1 MLGIIITG
9 HGGFASGLAKAMEQ
23 ILGEQPYV
31 AAIDFPESSTTSKLE
46 HQLAEAISAVEQ
58 GDGVVFLT
66 DLLGGTPFRVASLL
80 SMDAPKREVI
90 TGTNLQLLLEM
101 LLERDGLSVSEFRVQ
116 ALACGHRGLTSLADE
131 MSKERHADAALVEEG
146 I

>member
-46 HQLAEAISAVEQ
+46 HQLAETMSVVEQ
-58 GDGVVFLT
+58 GDG
-66 DLLGGTPFRVASLL
+66 
-80 SMDAPKREVI
+80 
-90 TGTNLQLLLEM
+90 
-101 LLERDGLSVSEFRVQ
+101 LSVREFRV
-116 ALACGHRGLTSLADE
+116 RGLTSLADE
-131 MSKERHADAALVEEG
+131 MQKDRQAEASLVEEG

>member
-46 HQLAEAISAVEQ
+46 HQLAEAMSAVEQ

-66 DLLGGTPFRVASLL
+66 DLLGGNTFS
-80 SMDAPKREVI
+80 
-90 TGTNLQLLLEM
+90 G
-101 LLERDGLSVSEFRVQ
+101 GLFIINGSPQTR
-116 ALACGHRGLTSLADE
+116 GDHRNQSPAVVG
-131 MSKERHADAALVEEG
+131 DAAG
-146 I
+146 A

>member
-9 HGGFASGLAKAMEQ
+9 HGGFVSGLAKAMEQ

-46 HQLAEAISAVEQ
+46 HQLAETMSVVEQ
-58 GDGVVFLT
+58 GDG
-66 DLLGGTPFRVASLL
+66 
-80 SMDAPKREVI
+80 
-90 TGTNLQLLLEM
+90 
-101 LLERDGLSVSEFRVQ
+101 LSVREFRV
-116 ALACGHRGLTSLADE
+116 RGLTSLADE
-131 MSKERHADAALVEEG
+131 MQKDRQAEASLVEEG

>member
-9 HGGFASGLAKAMEQ
+9 HGGFVSGLAKAMEQ

-46 HQLAEAISAVEQ
+46 HQLAEAMSAVEQ
-58 GDGVVFLT
+58 G
-66 DLLGGTPFRVASLL
+66 
-80 SMDAPKREVI
+80 
-90 TGTNLQLLLEM
+90 
-101 LLERDGLSVSEFRVQ
+101 DGLSVSEFRIQ
-116 ALACGHRGLTSLADE
+116 ALACGHRGLISLADE
-131 MSKERHADAALVEEG
+131 MQKDRQAEASLVEEG